1 MTRIRRWTAY
11 IFASQLMALP
21 AFARAPQP
29 SRGTDRSV
37 WLSYF
42 GDQPI
47 TKLWAVHLEGSYRR
61 TLGLSQF
68 EQLELRPGI
77 TLNESPTQQSLFAYT
92 FFRAQPTANGSFDP
106 APIVGKQI
114 ENRIFEQ
121 QQIAYRLFDKG
132 DSAPQLIQR
141 FRLEQR
147 WQDTAVEGKGYGD
160 KIFSQRARYRLTA
173 KIPLGRSGFPEHY
186 FVAYNEVYINVT
198 RKPPLFN
205 SDVTYAAFGSRLG
218 ENWAVEIGYQ
228 FRNSAAASGVTGP
241 QDNSLQVYLL
251 STAPFRHV
259 RRRSD

>member
-1 MTRIRRWTAY
+1 MTRIRRWA
-11 IFASQLMALP
+11 AHLVVLQLMALP
-21 AFARAPQP
+21 AFAQVPQP
-29 SRGTDRSV
+29 SGGTDRSV

-77 TLNESPTQQSLFAYT
+77 TLNESPSQQSLFAYT
-92 FFRAQPTANGSFDP
+92 FFRAQPTANGSFGP
-106 APIVGKQI
+106 PPIIGKQI

-121 QQIAYRLFDKG
+121 QQMTYGLFDKE

-147 WQDTAVEGKGYGD
+147 WQGTAVEGKGYQD
-160 KIFSQRARYRLTA
+160 TTFSQRARYRLTV
-173 KIPLGRSGFPEHY
+173 KIPLGRSGLPEHY
-186 FVAYNEVYINVT
+186 FVAYNEVYLNVT
-198 RKPPLFN
+198 RKASSLFN
-205 SDVTYAAFGSRLG
+205 NDVTYSAFGSRLG
-218 ENWAVEIGYQ
+218 EHWAVEIGYQ
-228 FRNSAAASGVTGP
+228 FRQSPAASGVTGP

-251 STAPFRHV
+251 STAPFRHI
-259 RRRSD
+259 RK